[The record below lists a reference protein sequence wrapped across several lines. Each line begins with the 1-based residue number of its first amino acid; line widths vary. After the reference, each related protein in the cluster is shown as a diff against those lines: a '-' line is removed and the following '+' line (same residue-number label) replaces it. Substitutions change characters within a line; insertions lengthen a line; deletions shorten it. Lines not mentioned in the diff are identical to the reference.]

1 MPFASRR
8 APLELSPQVRATLE
22 GICRSRTEPI
32 RRVERARILLA
43 YASGDTVSGIARTL
57 GANRPKVER
66 CLNKALQF
74 GPLASLEDLRR
85 AGRPPTITPEARAWL
100 VSLACRKPTALGY
113 PEELWTTRLLAR
125 HARQHAAAAGHAS
138 LASLARGTVSKLL
151 SREKLRP
158 HKITYYLERR
168 DPEFDR
174 KMAEVLFVYKLVE
187 ILREHRPGEQGSLC
201 AVVSYDEKPGIQAI
215 GAVAPD
221 LPPAPGR
228 HPTVGRDYEYR
239 RHGTLTLMAG
249 LDLLT
254 GHVHRAVVDRHRSR
268 EFIAFLKR
276 LDAAYPTKTRIL
288 VILDNHSAHTSRETR
303 AFLATVPNRFEFTF
317 TPTHGS
323 WLNLIES
330 FFSKVA
336 RTLLRGIRVASK
348 HELKARIEHYIDN
361 LNAEPVIHR
370 WGYKMDSAHQQM

>member
-1 MPFASRR
+1 MR
-8 APLELSPQVRATLE
+8 ARIEKVRH
-22 GICRSRTEPI
+22 SRTEAI
-32 RRVERARILLA
+32 RRVERAKILLA
-43 YASGDTVSGIARTL
+43 YAAGDTVSEIARVL
-57 GANRPKVER
+57 GTNRPKVQR
-66 CLNKALQF
+66 CLDKALQF
-74 GPLASLEDLRR
+74 GALAALDDLQR
-85 AGRPPTITPEARAWL
+85 AGRPAAIPAEARAWL
-100 VSLACRKPTALGY
+100 VSVACRKPTELGY
-113 PEELWTTRLLAR
+113 PEELWTTRLLAH
-125 HARQHAAAAGHAS
+125 HARRQGPAAGHPS
-138 LASLARGTVSKLL
+138 LANLARGTVSKLL

-187 ILREHRPGEQGSLC
+187 VLRESPAGPEGSLC
-201 AVVSYDEKPGIQAI
+201 AFVSYDEKPGIQAI
-215 GAVAPD
+215 GSVAPD

-254 GHVHRAVVDRHRSR
+254 GHIHSTVVDRHRSR

-276 LDAAYPTKTRIL
+276 LDAAYPASTRIVL
-288 VILDNHSAHTSRETR
+288 VLDNHSAHTSRETR
-303 AFLATVPNRFEFTF
+303 AFLATLPNRFEFTF

-336 RTLLRGIRVASK
+336 RTLLRGIRVDSK
-348 HELKARIEHYIDN
+348 RELKQRIQHYIER
-361 LNAEPVIHR
+361 LNAEPTIHR
-370 WGYKMDSAHQQM
+370 WTYQLDALSD